1 MTARIGVI
9 VVSYRTGPAL
19 RDCLAAVLAE
29 PDVGA
34 ACVVDNG
41 NCAEVEAWLD
51 GLAAGEP
58 RLRILRPGENLGFG
72 RACNLGARAVT
83 TDTLV
88 FLNPDAH
95 PLPGALARLAAHL
108 DAAPAGALVGGR
120 VLDPEGAE
128 QQGSRRGE
136 LTLASA
142 LGAMTGRDR
151 LHLHEAP
158 LPAGL
163 TPVAAVSGAF
173 FAMRRDAFLALGGFD
188 EGYFLHVEDLDLCR
202 RVRLSGAPVLFA
214 PDAAATHAGATS
226 AASRWVIAWHK
237 AAGFVRY
244 FWKFAATP
252 LDRTAA
258 AVAAPFIVIAILTR
272 TAISH
277 ATRAS
282 LLN

>member
-1 MTARIGVI
+1 MTTGIGVI

-19 RDCLAAVLAE
+19 RGCLRAVLAE
-29 PDVGA
+29 RGVGA
-34 ACVVDNG
+34 FCIVDNG
-41 NCAEVEAWLD
+41 NTPDVRAWLD
-51 GLAAGEP
+51 AEAAADP
-58 RLRILRPGENLGFG
+58 RLIVLRPGENLGFG
-72 RACNLGARAVT
+72 RACNLAARTLTAR
-83 TDTLV
+83 TLV
-88 FLNPDAH
+88 FLNPDAQ
-95 PLPGALARLAAHL
+95 PEPGSLARLHGHV
-108 DAAPAGALVGGR
+108 DAAPKGALVGGR
-120 VLDPEGAE
+120 VLDLAGCE

-151 LHLHEAP
+151 LHLHDAP
-158 LPAGL
+158 LPQGL
-163 TPVAAVSGAF
+163 APVAAVSGAF
-173 FAMRRDAFLALGGFD
+173 FAMRRADFLALGGFD

-214 PDAAATHAGATS
+214 PDACAVHAGATS
-226 AASRWVIAWHK
+226 AASRWIIAWHK

-244 FWKFAATP
+244 FWKFAASP

-258 AVAAPFIVIAILTR
+258 ALAAPFIVIAILTR

-282 LLN
+282 MLN

>member
-19 RDCLAAVLAE
+19 RDCLSAVLAE
-29 PDVGA
+29 PAVEA

-41 NCAEVEAWLD
+41 NCEEVRAWLD
-51 GLAAGEP
+51 SLAAGEP
-58 RLRILRPGENLGFG
+58 RLHIVRPGANLGFG
-72 RACNLGARAVT
+72 RACNLAARSLST
-83 TDTLV
+83 ETLV
-88 FLNPDAH
+88 FLNPDAQPRH
-95 PLPGALARLAAHL
+95 GALVRLTDHLLAA
-108 DAAPAGALVGGR
+108 PPGALVGGR
-120 VLDPEGAE
+120 VLDPGGAE

-142 LGAMTGRDR
+142 IGAMTGRDR

-158 LPAGL
+158 LPSAV

-173 FAMRRDAFLALGGFD
+173 FAMRRADFIALGGFD

-214 PDAAATHAGATS
+214 PDADATHAGATS

-244 FWKFAATP
+244 FWKFAANP

-282 LLN
+282 FLN